1 MYYDTKQKYIIKN
14 NTDYLNTKKEMEL
27 INNFTLSIDTI
38 NHPYY
43 TETIKDLDKIS
54 EDIFNALKAYD
65 LKRLKVR

>member
-1 MYYDTKQKYIIKN
+1 
-14 NTDYLNTKKEMEL
+14 MEL